1 MITVLICFI
10 VMLFV
15 FGGMAVG
22 VLCGR
27 PSIRGTCGGIN
38 GVKGMG
44 DSCQM
49 CAGVCKRENRHVEQ
63 RAGEVEF

>member
-1 MITVLICFI
+1 MLTILICFI

-27 PSIRGTCGGIN
+27 PSIRGTCGGLN
-38 GVKGMG
+38 GVKGMT
-44 DSCQM
+44 DSCLA
-49 CAGVCKRENRHVEQ
+49 CAGVCKRETKHAE
-63 RAGEVEF
+63 RAAEVEL